1 MSTALITQECLRV
14 RLLPFLF
21 VLSIVAY
28 IDRINV
34 GFAALQMQGLL
45 GFNDEVYGL
54 GAGIFFLGYLLF
66 QIPSSRV
73 LEGLGARRWIAFL
86 LLAWGIVSASMLFIR
101 GHGVFTCCGSCS
113 ASQKRDFSL
122 E

>member
-1 MSTALITQECLRV
+1 MAVEFRRNLAIWRQVHDEEGSLDDAKFAIGCCRFRV
-14 RLLPFLF
+14 RNGW
-21 VLSIVAY
+21 S
-28 IDRINV
+28 
-34 GFAALQMQGLL
+34 
-45 GFNDEVYGL
+45 
-54 GAGIFFLGYLLF
+54 AGIFFLGYLLF